1 MNIKKFLTILL
12 LSVMGVPTL
21 HAAETP
27 ALETQD
33 VNQAVLV
40 AEVKPMPV
48 AEASVTMANGKS
60 RVQVVSELVEAI
72 QDGSYVPPS
81 ELYPASSVGAAQ
93 R

>member
-1 MNIKKFLTILL
+1 MNIKKFSAILL
-12 LSVMGVPTL
+12 LSVIGVPTL

-33 VNQAVLV
+33 VNQAALV
-40 AEVKPMPV
+40 VEVKPMPV
-48 AEASVTMANGKS
+48 AEASVTVATEKS
-60 RVQVVSELVEAI
+60 RAQVVGELVEAI

-81 ELYPASSVGAAQ
+81 ELYPASIVDAAL